1 MARPDELVRLA
12 IASDE
17 IEAHIWR
24 DALEQE
30 GIRPLVRS
38 RSAFAAMGGLG
49 LCALSESRQPALAI
63 ATAGVAAC
71 TNPSW
76 TMRRCVPPETVRAS
90 VKVTMLFSPLVS
102 PVSDRSRQE

>member
-38 RSAFAAMGGLG
+38 RSPIASMGGG
-49 LCALSESRQPALAI
+49 ALFETFEVLVLARDEKRARWIIGEAVEPLAPESLPEEI
-63 ATAGVAAC
+63 EEHATA
-71 TNPSW
+71 
-76 TMRRCVPPETVRAS
+76 
-90 VKVTMLFSPLVS
+90 
-102 PVSDRSRQE
+102 D

>member
-1 MARPDELVRLA
+1 MSRPDDLVRLA

-38 RSAFAAMGGLG
+38 RSPLSTMGGG
-49 LCALSESRQPALAI
+49 ALFESFEVLVLARDEKRARWI
-63 ATAGVAAC
+63 IGEAVEPIAPEPTTEEVEEHATA
-71 TNPSW
+71 
-76 TMRRCVPPETVRAS
+76 
-90 VKVTMLFSPLVS
+90 
-102 PVSDRSRQE
+102 D

>member
-17 IEAHIWR
+17 IEANIWR

-38 RSAFAAMGGLG
+38 RSPIASMGGGAIFETFEVLVLG
-49 LCALSESRQPALAI
+49 RDEKRARWVLGEAMEPHEPELLPEELQEH
-63 ATAGVAAC
+63 ATA
-71 TNPSW
+71 
-76 TMRRCVPPETVRAS
+76 
-90 VKVTMLFSPLVS
+90 
-102 PVSDRSRQE
+102 D